1 MEEFIIS
8 VANKRTETRW
18 KNIRITWEK
27 LVERLKNTTRT
38 GETQAEY
45 NNFSKARQD
54 DIKDVGGFVG
64 GCCKNGQRR
73 ANTIEYRSLLTLD
86 ADFAEKDFCD
96 QLELFFDSTYLIYST
111 HKHTKE
117 KPRLRLVV
125 PLSRNCTPEE
135 YEAIARQVA
144 YDIGIDQFDDTT
156 YQAHRL
162 MYYPS
167 TSQDGEYVFMEHK
180 KEPLNVEKILAKYED
195 WKDVTQ
201 WRQSSRTVKKRSSN
215 VKKQENPI
223 EKKGIVGAFCRTYD
237 IENAIATFLPD
248 KYEECAVPNRYTY
261 KLGSTSAGA
270 VVYQDGLFLYSNHA
284 TDPTSGLL
292 CNAFDLVRIHKF
304 AHLDEEAKEGT
315 PTISLPSYK
324 AMMEFAT
331 KDDAVK
337 LLLHKERLQGAAEDF
352 EGIEEKG
359 EKDDHWAL
367 QLAVDNKGR
376 VISTIDNVKK
386 ILEHDENVKGKIK
399 YNAFTSKVEA
409 HGAFLWCKDQQKR
422 DWTDNDDAGLRHYLE
437 KTYEIKGRNN
447 IEDAWMLVANENS
460 YHPIKDYLNGI
471 VWDGKPRLE
480 TLFIDY
486 MGAENSTYVRE
497 ITKKHFVA
505 GVARIF
511 VPGIKYDTM
520 LVLVGL
526 QGCGKSQIIKKLGL
540 NWFSDTLFTM
550 QGKDAYEQL
559 QGFWIIEIAELAAMK
574 KMEVE
579 AIKHFMSKSEDA
591 YRAAYGR
598 HVENRKRQCIFF
610 GTTNKFEFLKD
621 MTGNRRFLPIDVDT
635 KKASKDIWKDLTE
648 DEINQ
653 VWAEAVTYYKKG
665 EALYLEGDVKEMAE
679 QVQNRHLEES
689 PLTGDILNYLDK
701 KLPEKWNDYDL
712 SARRAYFHGG
722 DFGKQEE
729 GTVERTKVCPIEIWC
744 ELFQG
749 DKKDF
754 TPARSKEIKDV
765 ILKTG
770 EWERETKKL
779 RFGKLYGV
787 QRGFIRIENE
797 ENIPLF

>member
-1 MEEFIIS
+1 MEKYTIA
-8 VANKRTETRW
+8 VANKRTEKIW
-18 KNIRITWEK
+18 KNVTITWEE
-27 LVERLKNTTRT
+27 LVKRLKNTTRT
-38 GETQAEY
+38 GETQAEFS
-45 NNFSKARQD
+45 NFPKTKQD
-54 DIKDVGGFVG
+54 EIKDVGGFVG
-64 GCCKNGQRR
+64 GCCRGGQRK
-73 ANTIEYRSLLTLD
+73 ADTIEYRSILTLD

-96 QLELFFDSTYLIYST
+96 QLELFFNSTYLVYST

-117 KPRLRLVV
+117 NPRLRLVI
-125 PLSRNCTPEE
+125 PLSRNCSPEE
-135 YEAIARQVA
+135 YEALARQVA
-144 YDIGIDQFDDTT
+144 YDIGIDMFDDTT

-162 MYYPS
+162 MYWPS
-167 TSQDGEYVFMEHK
+167 TSQDGEYVFREQK
-180 KEPLNVEKILAKYED
+180 KEPLEVDKVLAKYED

-215 VKKQENPI
+215 IKKQENPT
-223 EKKGIVGAFCRTYD
+223 EKKGIVGVFCRAYS
-237 IENAIATFLPD
+237 IESAIDTFLSD
-248 KYEECAVPNRYTY
+248 IYEECAVPNRYTY

-270 VVYQDGLFLYSNHA
+270 VVYGDGLFLYSNHA
-284 TDPTSGLL
+284 TDPISGLL

-304 AHLDEEAKEGT
+304 VHLDEEAKEDT
-315 PTISLPSYK
+315 PTAKLPSYK
-324 AMMEFAT
+324 AMMEFAAKEDT
-331 KDDAVK
+331 VK
-337 LLLHKERLQGAAEDF
+337 LLLHKERFQSAAEDF
-352 EGIEEKG
+352 EGVIPEEK
-359 EKDDHWAL
+359 EDKWVL

-376 VISTIDNVKK
+376 VISTIDNIKK
-386 ILEHDENVKGKIK
+386 ILEHDTNLKDKIK
-399 YNAFTSKVEA
+399 YNEFTAKVETE
-409 HGAFLWCKDQQKR
+409 GSFVWCKDKQKR

-437 KTYEIKGRNN
+437 KTYEIKGKSN
-447 IEDAWMLVANENS
+447 IEDAWSLVANENS
-460 YHPIKDYLNGI
+460 YHPVREYLNSL

-486 MGAENSTYVRE
+486 MGAENNDYIRT

-526 QGCGKSQIIKKLGL
+526 QGCGKSQIIKKIGR

-621 MTGNRRFLPIDVDT
+621 MTGNRRFLPIDVDV
-635 KKASKDIWKDLTE
+635 KKAVKDIWKDLTE
-648 DEINQ
+648 EEVSQI
-653 VWAEAVTYYKKG
+653 WAEAVAYYKKG
-665 EALYLEGDVKEMAE
+665 ETLYIDGDVKKMAE
-679 QVQNRHLEES
+679 QIQNRHLEES

-701 KLPEKWNDYDL
+701 KLPERWNEYDL

-722 DFGKQEE
+722 DFGKQEQ

-744 ELFQG
+744 EWFQG

-754 TPARSKEIKDV
+754 THTRSKEIKDV

-770 EWERETKKL
+770 EWERETKL
-779 RFGKLYGV
+779 SRFGNLYGP
-787 QRGFIRIENE
+787 QRGFRKIEDE